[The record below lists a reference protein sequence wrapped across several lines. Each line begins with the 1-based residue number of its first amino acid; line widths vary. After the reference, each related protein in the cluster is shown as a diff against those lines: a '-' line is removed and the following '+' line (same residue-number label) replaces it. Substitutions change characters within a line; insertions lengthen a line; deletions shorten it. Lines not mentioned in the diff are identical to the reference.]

1 MISGSADNF
10 VAIQSSPEDER
21 WFYVDYNAL
30 LAVQT
35 TNFHG
40 TANLQVII
48 SQQSNL
54 FDSKDSITLNYIFS
68 ENKEINLAAMHS
80 NKSLEIEH
88 LGKLPKIVFSSESV
102 LVTSTEIGT
111 EESKLSFYSGLNT
124 IPAYSL
130 KVQGICTEFRRIANT
145 KAELACVCHQYD
157 KTFITFI
164 GASTELVQ
172 FPAMRKAEWVDAIRI
187 SEEEQKYL
195 LAIGDPSDSLVTFFN
210 VTVTGGFE
218 RILHS
223 VDQQRVRKQLDGS
236 LRLCS

>member
-21 WFYVDYNAL
+21 WFYVDYNAQ

-68 ENKEINLAAMHS
+68 QNKEINLAAMHS

-88 LGKLPKIVFSSESV
+88 VGKLPKIVFS
-102 LVTSTEIGT
+102 
-111 EESKLSFYSGLNT
+111 
-124 IPAYSL
+124 
-130 KVQGICTEFRRIANT
+130 
-145 KAELACVCHQYD
+145 
-157 KTFITFI
+157 
-164 GASTELVQ
+164 
-172 FPAMRKAEWVDAIRI
+172 
-187 SEEEQKYL
+187 
-195 LAIGDPSDSLVTFFN
+195 
-210 VTVTGGFE
+210 
-218 RILHS
+218 
-223 VDQQRVRKQLDGS
+223 
-236 LRLCS
+236 